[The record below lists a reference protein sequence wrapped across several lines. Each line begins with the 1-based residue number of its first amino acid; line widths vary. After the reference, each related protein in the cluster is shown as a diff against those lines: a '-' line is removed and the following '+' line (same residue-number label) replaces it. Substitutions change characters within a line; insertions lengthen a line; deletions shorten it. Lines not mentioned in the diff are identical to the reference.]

1 MKDNLV
7 LSTELIKKPNYLEL
21 LPADAA
27 PQFLNR
33 NLPPLSNCDI
43 NPLCLGFAS
52 FITKNN
58 KPTFCF
64 RLVESD
70 ATTQEEVS
78 KMSALIDKILFM
90 VDRRQSEPADYSLFS
105 SQVASNTLFYC
116 TFNVKSAWSLV
127 ECGALTKA
135 IDITRHLLFDK
146 EGNTPLRYLRNL
158 NRLIATSQ
166 VKFTFLGLKN

>member
-7 LSTELIKKPNYLEL
+7 LSTELIKKTKLSRITPHRCSTTVSLETY
-21 LPADAA
+21 
-27 PQFLNR
+27 
-33 NLPPLSNCDI
+33 PPLSNCDI

-158 NRLIATSQ
+158 NRLVATSQ